1 MPKRPQAPPEKTHGS
16 GATRALRNACAIRRT
31 REVTARRDVAV
42 QPFGRS
48 STPPAQIYRNRRN
61 DLASSLKVS
70 CRTFCA
76 STLNRSS
83 TVASTSSVKRIES
96 YKKRLIG

>member
-1 MPKRPQAPPEKTHGS
+1 MPKRPQAPPEKMHGS
-16 GATRALRNACAIRRT
+16 GATRALQNACAIRRT
-31 REVTARRDVAV
+31 REVTVRRDVVV

-61 DLASSLKVS
+61 DPASLKVS

-76 STLNRSS
+76 STLNRSFA
-83 TVASTSSVKRIES
+83 VASASSVKRIES